1 MSAKLWKYSGQ
12 ALKNPCGMTPG
23 KVRKTSAAL
32 SSRSS
37 TRAVVHSVM
46 GHLPVSFAVQA
57 FSKLADQLAFG
68 PGEPVIVDGDG

>member
-37 TRAVVHSVM
+37 TRVVVQSPM
-46 GHLPVSFAVQA
+46 TCLPFQFAVETLA
-57 FSKLADQLAFG
+57 KLAHQFAFG